1 MKKWLKYLG
10 IVLVLGCCYIVVIL
24 GLIFSQTKASPSDD
38 VQTLLVLGA
47 QIRGAT
53 KEEAYPSPVL
63 KERLDTAFLYWKQ
76 HPEITIVV
84 SGGQGSD
91 EPATESSI
99 MASYLIEKGVPKEII
114 FEESSSKR
122 TQENIQFS
130 NERYSLTHIAIV
142 TNDFHMYRAQMLA
155 NRQGI
160 KQVSGLSATS
170 KTATTFSNYLREIIA
185 LGYGLLFDW

>member
-10 IVLVLGCCYIVVIL
+10 ILLILGCCYTLLVI
-24 GLIFSQTKASPSDD
+24 GLIFSQTKATPSDD

-53 KEEAYPSPVL
+53 SEEAYPSPVL
-63 KERLDTAFLYWKQ
+63 KERLDTAFIYWKQ
-76 HPEITIVV
+76 HPEITIIV
-84 SGGQGSD
+84 SGGQGPD
-91 EPATESSI
+91 EPATEASV
-99 MASYLIEKGVPKEII
+99 MAAYLIDKGVPKKSI
-114 FEESSSKR
+114 FEESDSKR

-130 NERYSLTHIAIV
+130 IERYSPTHVAIV

-155 NRQGI
+155 KRQGI
-160 KQVSGLSATS
+160 KQVSGLSAAS
-170 KTATTFSNYLREIIA
+170 KTSTTFSNYLREIIA